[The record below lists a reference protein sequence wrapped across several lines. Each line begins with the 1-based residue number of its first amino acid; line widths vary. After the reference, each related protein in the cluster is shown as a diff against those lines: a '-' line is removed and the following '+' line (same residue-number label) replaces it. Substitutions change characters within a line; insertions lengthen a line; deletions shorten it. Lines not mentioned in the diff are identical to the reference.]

1 MSHRH
6 SFHARTSRSLC
17 LEKVRSRL
25 LQEVDVR
32 SMEERNLEEYRQ
44 ELELLLQ
51 EKMAHVEELRLIH
64 ADINQMETTIK
75 QAEDERSRATE
86 SAKKL
91 YEEYRPLRDDVH
103 CMRMQL
109 GLQPLTELQEEDEKL
124 RPEFPEKRP
133 MPDWSAEP
141 PAIPIPQTLVEAAAA
156 AEQVHQLARGKPE
169 PRQAFRQQP
178 PPMKVHQLPRGKP
191 EPRQTFR
198 QQPPPM
204 KIHQLARGKPEPR
217 QAFRQQPPPMKAC
230 LSCHQ
235 QIHRN
240 APICPLCK
248 AKSRSRNPKKPKRK
262 LDD

>member
-1 MSHRH
+1 MADERDLENLKKLE
-6 SFHARTSRSLC
+6 RLKDIRSRSLC

-25 LQEVDVR
+25 HQEVDIR
-32 SMEERNLEEYRQ
+32 TMEERHLEEYRQ
-44 ELELLLQ
+44 ELDLLLQ

-64 ADINQMETTIK
+64 ADINQMELTIK
-75 QAEDERSRATE
+75 QAEEERSRATE

-91 YEEYRPLRDDVH
+91 YEEYRPLKDDVDR
-103 CMRMQL
+103 MRMQL
-109 GLQPLTELQEEDEKL
+109 GMHPLMELQEEDEKL
-124 RPEFPEKRP
+124 RPEFMEKRP
-133 MPDWSAEP
+133 MPEWPAEP

-169 PRQAFRQQP
+169 QRQ
-178 PPMKVHQLPRGKP
+178 G
-191 EPRQTFR
+191 
-198 QQPPPM
+198 
-204 KIHQLARGKPEPR
+204 
-217 QAFRQQPPPMKAC
+217 FRQQPPPMKAC

-262 LDD
+262 ADD